1 MALVGIGVTSG
12 STPPPT
18 PVKKQKARPPSPI
31 LNLSIGCSACPR
43 GVGHG
48 ASASPSGW
56 GGGRQGTLRGTV
68 ARLFPISSHH
78 LAAGKRTQ
86 DTGDGRVWDLTLRHP
101 LPHRVPC
108 SPRGGGQQGPA
119 SRADGLGE
127 GKEGRREGRSRCPPR
142 GPSATCPPPPT
153 AAPPVPRAA
162 AGAALSARFAPR
174 CP

>member
-1 MALVGIGVTSG
+1 MAPVGIGVTSG

-18 PVKKQKARPPSPI
+18 PEKKQKARPPSPI
-31 LNLSIGCSACPR
+31 FILSIGCSACPR

-56 GGGRQGTLRGTV
+56 GGGRQGTLRGAV

-127 GKEGRREGRSRCPPR
+127 GKEGRREG
-142 GPSATCPPPPT
+142 
-153 AAPPVPRAA
+153 PV
-162 AGAALSARFAPR
+162 
-174 CP
+174 

>member
-56 GGGRQGTLRGTV
+56 GGGRQGTLRGAV

-86 DTGDGRVWDLTLRHP
+86 DTGDGKGLGLNTPPPPPPPGPVL
-101 LPHRVPC
+101 
-108 SPRGGGQQGPA
+108 SPRRRPARPCLAGGRAGGGE
-119 SRADGLGE
+119 R
-127 GKEGRREGRSRCPPR
+127 GKEGG
-142 GPSATCPPPPT
+142 T
-153 AAPPVPRAA
+153 V
-162 AGAALSARFAPR
+162 
-174 CP
+174 